1 VPQKRYEE
9 ASMEKKTKRD
19 IGKMVDA
26 KAKGRQ
32 VKKGAATDDAK
43 VEQAEVDARNSK
55 SFTWKA
61 GT

>member
-1 VPQKRYEE
+1 
-9 ASMEKKTKRD
+9 MEKKTKRD